1 MREWLGASAA
11 VLAGR
16 FSGVFLRGFVCAGG
30 ARRWLAGGRTWMV
43 DGFVAVLW
51 PTSSE
56 KEEISRSLSG
66 AVVTVMLVD
75 TAQPGYRLV

>member
-1 MREWLGASAA
+1 
-11 VLAGR
+11 
-16 FSGVFLRGFVCAGG
+16 
-30 ARRWLAGGRTWMV
+30 MV